1 VLGMNGHI
9 SKPIDPEVLYATL
22 AGFLTVSANE
32 RPGPVTAANLRP
44 TTDTGQGSPELP
56 LIMGLDIAAGL
67 RHTSGNKALYAK
79 LLASFARDFVGF
91 ADNMQRLLQ
100 SGQSDEAL
108 RQAHTLK
115 GLAATLGAHEVRSLT
130 TTLESSIRDGI
141 DPAEVRQQLT
151 DTGDTLDAL
160 LGAIRMVFVDTD
172 GLPQHDSQS
181 RPAPEASP
189 DAAPLI
195 EDGGVPDGGAPDSGI
210 VECRNSAQCAN
221 QAACIDA
228 ANSLACGAGSAN
240 CFCRP
245 PCDPFSTVSPCNNG
259 DSCYWFSF
267 PPDNSGA
274 CVPLGTGGDL
284 GEPCTTTFDGQGM
297 ETSNTCSAFKN
308 LFCLGGIPSEPSG
321 TCSRYCT
328 TSSNICGS
336 LGDYQCIE
344 GSAGSGFGRCVNT
357 ISTAMDIGDQCTGPA
372 SCDDM
377 CSTQLDVCTAA
388 CPNDLDLCPR
398 NTVCVY
404 LPQEDWR
411 CLKAC
416 VTDAECTPPG
426 HICENVNPPGSP
438 ELKICRPPR
447 CTMDSECAGATCR
460 ISSGFCQP

>member
-1 VLGMNGHI
+1 MRALTALSLALCFVGCKSDPTQLLVVIDSDLQVPTELSSARVKVSLGPLPVGDQTFSFANPG
-9 SKPIDPEVLYATL
+9 SLPASFGVASSGDRTL
-22 AGFLTVSANE
+22 AVRIEITAIGPGGTLFTREITTRFRDGKTLRVPFVLPRGCRSNPSAAACVAAIVDPASLSE
-32 RPGPVTAANLRP
+32 VAAGSELEPRPALGLDAGVELDATTANL
-44 TTDTGQGSPELP
+44 D
-56 LIMGLDIAAGL
+56 
-67 RHTSGNKALYAK
+67 
-79 LLASFARDFVGF
+79 
-91 ADNMQRLLQ
+91 
-100 SGQSDEAL
+100 
-108 RQAHTLK
+108 
-115 GLAATLGAHEVRSLT
+115 ATA
-130 TTLESSIRDGI
+130 
-141 DPAEVRQQLT
+141 
-151 DTGDTLDAL
+151 
-160 LGAIRMVFVDTD
+160 
-172 GLPQHDSQS
+172 
-181 RPAPEASP
+181 ASP

-308 LFCLGGIPSEPSG
+308 FCLGGIPSEPSG